1 MKPGQSELDPKGL
14 IFEAYRIDGISPAE
28 CRSIFMDWALTLP
41 DEMNAHQALRGLL
54 ARHEDRA
61 PIHPMTIVL
70 RDGLTGIATPR
81 RRGGWRSRPRG

>member
-14 IFEAYRIDGISPAE
+14 IHEAYRIDGITAAE

-41 DEMNAHQALRGLL
+41 EEINVHQALHTLL
-54 ARHEDRA
+54 ARHEDGA
-61 PIHPMTIVL
+61 PAHPMTDVL

-81 RRGGWRSRPRG
+81 RRGGWRSRARD